1 MEWISEFVGKTWG
14 MICGWWVIAG
24 GDEERRGGWYSW
36 VCMGTSQV
44 EESMLWR
51 VSKEVERLECFE

>member
-1 MEWISEFVGKTWG
+1 M
-14 MICGWWVIAG
+14 IAG